1 MIELGEEMLLKNLE
15 KLDNDLIQL
24 DESDNEIDAA
34 DIAANDS
41 GIENDLPEATIE
53 EIEEWAISIDD
64 KKSKVCYWPF
74 QIIQHLLQYKLI

>member
-64 KKSKVCYWPF
+64 KKNQKSVIDLFK
-74 QIIQHLLQYKLI
+74 

>member
-1 MIELGEEMLLKNLE
+1 MLLKNLE

-34 DIAANDS
+34 AADTAANDS

-53 EIEEWAISIDD
+53 EIED
-64 KKSKVCYWPF
+64 
-74 QIIQHLLQYKLI
+74 